1 MRANLVSRQPR
12 VPAWCP
18 LRTQRFLPVQISG
31 AATAMWNGF
40 RRVDAA

>member
-1 MRANLVSRQPR
+1 VLKLQKHFADVNEDVRQ
-12 VPAWCP
+12 V
-18 LRTQRFLPVQISG
+18 LISG